1 MKSSLEFGAGDGEL
15 SQILKKE
22 YSIETTT
29 VDISEESNRYL
40 RGTNLIDFVE
50 EDFPAKKK
58 FDLIICSHVL
68 HLIHHFPEIF
78 HTINSSLSRSGFLF
92 VETPNITE
100 IYFKNDAQD
109 APYIWFLNKNVFE
122 YLSSKFTQEIVD
134 ISFFGPRWEEFINK
148 GVKNDQ
154 PSVLKDSIIL
164 RSIMKNL

>member
-1 MKSSLEFGAGDGEL
+1 MIK
-15 SQILKKE
+15 
-22 YSIETTT
+22 
-29 VDISEESNRYL
+29 DI
-40 RGTNLIDFVE
+40 
-50 EDFPAKKK
+50 K
-58 FDLIICSHVL
+58 
-68 HLIHHFPEIF
+68 
-78 HTINSSLSRSGFLF
+78 LF